1 MQTPAPIFEWAEWTF
16 EPAEWRLIYA
26 GTAPV
31 SLPNKT
37 LELLVLLL
45 DRAPGLVSKDE
56 ILGTVWSDAVVEEGN
71 IAFHVALLR
80 RTLDIGGAERSCI
93 ETVRGKGYRF
103 VASVGRRDAALVEE
117 PPAAP
122 VLEPA
127 ASSDSLSAPDS
138 GPVAEDAPAV
148 AAEPIVDVIPQAGA
162 ARRRLSPGWALL
174 VITAFAAAAS
184 LFFWRSGSTNAAVR
198 DVAVLPVASGPEA
211 GAPAGVAD
219 AIVAR
224 LSAMTTLR
232 ARTVTPANASEPPVE
247 TARRAGA
254 ETILLT
260 AVDASRDPWRVD
272 VQIIRARD
280 GQRIWSWAFDVRA
293 GTSDVRSAIAA
304 NIATGV
310 GRHFRVALE
319 KPAGRTPN
327 AEALTL
333 TLRAREAWRLRTP
346 PSVQHAIALYERAI
360 TMDPSFA
367 PAYAGLADCYN
378 LTMSGLPVDVRAA
391 NATKNAERAL
401 ALDPGLADAHTSRA
415 FSLYKFE
422 WKWSEAEAAFRRA
435 IAADPGYA
443 LAHHWY
449 GEMLGY
455 LGRFDESIA
464 ELRQAHALD
473 PDSVAIITDLVG
485 PLLHSGRLAEARA
498 LLEKGAA
505 INPTFHSIPRRR
517 GEILAAEGRE
527 RESLEET
534 WRAAV
539 LTGVSLESVE
549 ELRASYRAGGLP
561 AVLRVEIARLEAGGT
576 EPFGVPAQA
585 TILASRYARLGDREK
600 ALHWIS
606 VAIDRHEDIALHL
619 PTYPDYD
626 TLRDDPE
633 FQRQLARTGIP
644 PVRSR

>member
-1 MQTPAPIFEWAEWTF
+1 MQTPAPVFEWAEWTF
-16 EPAEWRLIYA
+16 EPLEWRLTYA

-56 ILGTVWSDAVVEEGN
+56 ILGTVWRDAVVEEGN

-80 RTLDIGGAERSCI
+80 KTLDVGGAERSCI
-93 ETVRGKGYRF
+93 ETVRGRGYRF
-103 VASVGRRDAALVEE
+103 VASVSRRDAAPVEE

-122 VLEPA
+122 VFEPA
-127 ASSDSLSAPDS
+127 ASF
-138 GPVAEDAPAV
+138 EDAATD
-148 AAEPIVDVIPQAGA
+148 AEPAVDVIPQTGA
-162 ARRRLSPGWALL
+162 AGRRLAPAWALL
-174 VITAFAAAAS
+174 VIAAFAAAAS
-184 LFFWRSGSTNAAVR
+184 LFFWLLASTDAAMR
-198 DVAVLPVASGPEA
+198 EVAVLPVATGPEA

-232 ARTVTPANASEPPVE
+232 ARTVTPADPSEPPLE
-247 TARRAGA
+247 TARRTGA
-254 ETILLT
+254 ETILAA
-260 AVDASRDPWRVD
+260 AVDSSRHPWRVD
-272 VQIIRARD
+272 VQVIRARD
-280 GQRIWSWAFDVRA
+280 GQRIWSWVFDVPA
-293 GTSDVRSAIAA
+293 GASDVRSAIAA
-304 NIATGV
+304 NIATGL
-310 GRHFRVALE
+310 GRHFRAALE

-327 AEALTL
+327 AEALAL

-360 TMDPSFA
+360 SMDPSFA

-391 NATKNAERAL
+391 NAKKNAERAL

-473 PDSVAIITDLVG
+473 PDSLAIITDLAG
-485 PLLHSGRLAEARA
+485 PLLHSGRVAEARA
-498 LLEKGAA
+498 LVEKGAA

-527 RESLEET
+527 RESLEEM

-539 LTGVSLESVE
+539 LTGASLESVE
-549 ELRASYRAGGLP
+549 ELRAAYRAGGVP
-561 AVLRVEIARLEAGGT
+561 AVLRIEIARLEAGGT
-576 EPFGVPAQA
+576 ELFGVPAQA
-585 TILASRYARLGDREK
+585 TFLASRYARLRDREM

-606 VAIDRHEDIALHL
+606 IAIDRHEDIALHL

-626 TLRDDPE
+626 ALRDDPE

-644 PVRSR
+644 AIRSR